1 MTALARQ
8 TTALPPL
15 AAPSATTAEIALGG
29 FACALDLSGALYM
42 PHEDTLVVADLH
54 LEKGSSLARR
64 GSLLPPYDTRTTL
77 LALGGVIGRYNPRRV
92 VALGDSFHD
101 VGGPERLG
109 DGDAEMLAALQ
120 AGREWVWIVG
130 NHDPSL
136 PEALPG
142 DVVAELAMGDLVLR
156 HAPEIGARL
165 RTGGPPASGRQGGAP
180 RRRRAPALLRH
191 RRPALRHA
199 GLRRLCGRAQRVRP
213 GLPAALPERIF
224 SACDRRRAPVRHRPF
239 AALRRLVLDG
249 HQSRR
254 KTTLASQPNNRAI
267 PAVAAP

>member
-8 TTALPPL
+8 ATALPPL
-15 AAPSATTAEIALGG
+15 AAPSATTAEIDARRRRLRARLVRRALHAARGHARRRRPASG
-29 FACALDLSGALYM
+29 EGLVAC
-42 PHEDTLVVADLH
+42 
-54 LEKGSSLARR
+54 ARR

-156 HAPEIGARL
+156 HAPEIGAACE
-165 RTGGPPASGRQGGAP
+165 TGGPSASGRQGGAP

-199 GLRRLCGRAQRVRP
+199 GLRRLCAAGSTCATRPSSRSSRKDFQRM
-213 GLPAALPERIF
+213 
-224 SACDRRRAPVRHRPF
+224 
-239 AALRRLVLDG
+239 
-249 HQSRR
+249 
-254 KTTLASQPNNRAI
+254 
-267 PAVAAP
+267 